1 MGGVSRMKIKKFF
14 QTSFLL
20 TSMLCLLVGSTLV
33 SAESVAPAPALFDC
47 SKFEGDVSYKT
58 SADGSIKKV
67 IEIKDVKHFGEQN
80 NLRLNE
86 GDKVTLVL
94 PVSSNNNN
102 SDEVIDI
109 HNSILNNSNNNK
121 YKKFEDVFEPLEITK
136 YIKNV
141 RETGNACGSKV
152 IRNSFYAPPGG
163 EMTISQGVQAS
174 YTSSVEISTSIIS
187 KAVGFQVTES
197 YNVSDKQ
204 HIVVPEGKRGEL
216 KAFPYYETKTFE
228 IWELG
233 VVYNKKIGDGTA
245 LFPFGVCF
253 VERVY

>member
-1 MGGVSRMKIKKFF
+1 MKIKKIF

-20 TSMLCLLVGSTLV
+20 TSMLCLLIGSASV
-33 SAESVAPAPALFDC
+33 SADSVSPAPTLFDC
-47 SKFEGDVSYKT
+47 SKLEGDVSYKT

-67 IEIKDVKHFGEQN
+67 IEVKDVKQFSEQN

-86 GDKVTLVL
+86 GDKVTFVL

-121 YKKFEDVFEPLEITK
+121 HKESEDIFEPLELAR

-141 RETGNACGSKV
+141 KDTGNACGTKI

-163 EMTISQGVQAS
+163 EMTISEGVSAS
-174 YTSSVEISTSIIS
+174 YTNSVTITASVIT
-187 KAVGFQVTES
+187 KAVGFDVAKS

-204 HIVVPEGKRGEL
+204 TIVVPEGKRGEL

-228 IWELG
+228 IWEIG
-233 VVYNKKIGDGTA
+233 VAYNKKVGDGTA
-245 LFPFGVCF
+245 LFPVGVCF
-253 VERVY
+253 VDRIY